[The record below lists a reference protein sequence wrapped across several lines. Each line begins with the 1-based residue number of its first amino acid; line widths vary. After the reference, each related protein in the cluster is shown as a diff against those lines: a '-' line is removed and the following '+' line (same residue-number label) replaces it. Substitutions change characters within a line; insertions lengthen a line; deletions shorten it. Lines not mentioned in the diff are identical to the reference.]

1 VSERIQ
7 DLLARVGATEGSAK
21 PEDAELRERFP
32 CRGNLAALEREIAS
46 EIAHSLGRA
55 GRKLEAA
62 LQQAQRTLLRIES
75 SALQADE
82 RSVLVTRF
90 NEERKLAE
98 QRLLDLMIQREALGL
113 RRHSDLLQRYPI
125 PPRLR

>member
-1 VSERIQ
+1 
-7 DLLARVGATEGSAK
+7 
-21 PEDAELRERFP
+21 
-32 CRGNLAALEREIAS
+32 
-46 EIAHSLGRA
+46 
-55 GRKLEAA
+55 
-62 LQQAQRTLLRIES
+62 LLRIES
-75 SALQADE
+75 TALQADE